1 MNPMER
7 TDIDS
12 HPGGGTSGPPP
23 APDPR
28 PAGAEPGPADPVVV
42 LVSAG
47 DPARLAR
54 AARALHDRLAHLV
67 RQERAPAAADVAWTT
82 QTGRVPMRH
91 RLAVVHPDLHG
102 VLAGLGA
109 FLAGRPDPAVHTG
122 QAGPGVR
129 AAAGSPVT
137 AAEAARQ
144 WADGVDLPWQS
155 YWRTR
160 RSRVP
165 LPVYPFTETETE
177 TEAGAGAGA
186 EAQAASPSMS
196 MTESESA
203 DATRPH
209 APDTARVPGTPEAAQ
224 APDPAEPRVAA
235 LEDALLDRYAEVSGI
250 PRDELDARTPFVEYG
265 LTSLQIG
272 ELNALLAEDWGVGSR
287 TLFFEHGD
295 IAAVAADAV
304 HRCGARRRTPEPAPE
319 TPRDPASRTLP
330 AGAAH
335 PAAGPDARPAV
346 DGTGAIA
353 VIGVAGRFPNSPDLE
368 TFWSRL
374 ATGHDCVTALPPER
388 HRPGWPVD
396 DMIGGFLD
404 DVDRFDPL
412 LFGITPRD
420 ASLMDPQERLFLETA
435 WAALENAAH
444 PRQRL
449 RERHGSR
456 VGVYAGAM
464 YADYAFFGVEET
476 LRGRP
481 AYAGGALGNIANRV
495 SYILDLHGPS
505 LAVDTMCSSS
515 LAALHLA
522 VRALRAGDCEI
533 ALAGAVNLSL
543 HPNKFV
549 QQRLM
554 SLTSSSRRCR
564 SFGAG
569 GDGFVPA
576 EAVGVLVLK
585 PLERALADGDRVRA
599 VIRGSAVVHAGRT
612 NGYLVPSPAAQGD
625 VVRGALA
632 DAGLLPGDIDYLEA
646 HGAGTALGD
655 PVEIDGLG
663 RVFGTGDRA
672 AGSLPI
678 GSVKSTIGHAEAAAG
693 IAAFTKVLLQ
703 LEHRTLAP
711 TLHADDLN
719 PNIDWD
725 TVPFRAQRTAAPWP
739 RPTGPDGTPRPR
751 RAGIS
756 SFGAGG
762 TIAHLIVEEYP
773 ALSEP
778 DTTAPRATGPGRP
791 QLLVLSAYDEQR
803 LKDSA
808 SRLAARLRA
817 PGAPDLADVAWTLQV
832 GREPL
837 RERLALVVRDPAEA
851 SARLA
856 EFAAG
861 SATGA
866 DGVVRGRAPHGG
878 RPQGRLLPDGPEADL
893 GALARHWVA
902 GGPVDWPLLHP
913 REPETR
919 PRVATLPAYPFAR
932 MRCWIP
938 ETAPGAPAVDAPA
951 PAVAGPSRPVETVR
965 AQAAA
970 VGPVGSEQQPDGD
983 ALLLRR
989 EWLPTGEVS
998 AGAGPAEGVVLCLY
1012 GTATRGLADALAAS
1026 APRGTLVPV
1035 LVGDDPGTPEL
1046 RDETPTFADD
1056 EQADAVTGD
1065 LLARHPLI
1073 AGWIDLTDLDRTDP
1087 GDPGPWTAR
1096 LLLVRRLLGARPG
1109 ARLRGIQA
1117 VRGLQDLDGPA
1128 PDPSGAR
1135 MAGFLRC
1142 LGAEYGR
1149 LDTTVVDTD
1158 LATADTDRL
1167 AASLWGEWHRPGA
1180 RAEICHRHGLRY
1192 EPLLRPTLGRAVP
1205 FTPDP
1210 DRAYVVT
1217 GGTRGIGARVAAH
1230 LAERGAMA
1238 IAVLGGRPL
1247 PARHLWDAP
1256 EALGDAEAEAV
1267 ENVRRLERL
1276 GARVLV
1282 HTGPLTD
1289 ASALGAFLDR
1299 VRTELAPLGG
1309 VVHCA
1314 GGIGTGR
1321 PAFVGKDTA
1330 SIRASFAPK
1339 ADGLE
1344 TLAALCAG
1352 DRLDFFVAFSSAC
1365 ALVPRLAVGVT
1376 DYAAANAAMDFLLAH
1391 RVRQGGAH
1399 FRSVCWPMW
1408 TDSGAARGKENVCAP
1423 VGLDTLN
1430 DTQGLRVLDQ
1440 VLAMPW
1446 GGTVLPAVPLDPSFD
1461 AGTLL
1466 DSRACE
1472 AGGTAPAQPAAAVR
1486 PRPAPDAGRADASSA
1501 GADVSAAGAYV
1512 SSARADVSSAQ
1523 SPTDGGPAW
1532 LVRLVCAVLGTPEAD
1547 LDVTADFADLGV
1559 ESVMLGELLD
1569 HVEEAVG
1576 ERLPPSLLLEHPS
1589 VEQLHGHLT
1598 GLGLAPRHEA
1608 APRTA
1613 PPADAPTASA
1623 PASPA
1628 VSAPPA
1634 HEPSHPAEVPAAAPR
1649 PAHGGTETKVAVI
1662 GMAGRFPGAP
1672 DVRTYWRNLLQ
1683 GDCAVTEVPPGRWD
1697 TGALYSPDYAPGRS
1711 TGKWGG
1717 FLDGLERFDPEPFRL
1732 TDDEATVLDPGIR
1745 LFLEATRDCLADA
1758 GYRGEELRGRDV
1770 GVFVGGRISTYPRRA
1785 PLRPDVLQSDQN
1797 FLAAQVAHRFDFR
1810 GPNLVVDSACSSSLV
1825 SVQLACRSVLS
1836 GESELALAGG
1846 VEILLD
1852 ERPYLEFSA
1861 ARVLSPT
1868 GRCRPFD
1875 EQADGIVPGEA
1886 CGAVLLKPLGAALR
1900 DGDPVHAVIEAV
1912 AVNNDGHTMGTTT
1925 PNPAAQTAVVR
1936 KALAAAGRRADEIG
1950 LVEAHGTATRIGD
1963 PMELK
1968 ALTDAFAGAEEPYGR
1983 CAIGSVKANVGHL
1996 LSAAGVAGLIKV
2008 ALSLEHGLVPP
2019 TLFCDT
2025 PNPRFDFAHS
2035 PFRPVTAVEEWAVPP
2050 ERRVAGISSFG
2061 LGGTN
2066 AHLVASAL
2074 DPRDRPAGVPVR
2086 RPLPAPEYRR
2096 RRLWLERDTAA
2107 PVHTGPAGAMPA
2119 PDPVSGGGTA
2129 PGSVSHAG
2137 TPDRTPDPGPAPV
2150 RAAILDLRF
2159 VTRQVTGEV
2168 SAPTPAAPV
2177 P

>member
-7 TDIDS
+7 TDIGI
-12 HPGGGTSGPPP
+12 HLGGGTSVPPP
-23 APDPR
+23 PDALPGGS
-28 PAGAEPGPADPVVV
+28 GAVPADPCVV

-47 DPARLAR
+47 DPDRLTR
-54 AARALHDRLAHLV
+54 AARDLRDRLDRLL

-91 RLAVVHPDLHG
+91 RLAVVHPDLAG
-102 VLAGLGA
+102 VVAALGA

-122 QAGPGVR
+122 QAGRAPGGV
-129 AAAGSPVT
+129 PTT
-137 AAEAARQ
+137 AAEAARL
-144 WADGVDLPWQS
+144 WAEGADLPWET

-160 RSRVP
+160 RARVA
-165 LPVYPFTETETE
+165 LPVYPF
-177 TEAGAGAGA
+177 
-186 EAQAASPSMS
+186 AA
-196 MTESESA
+196 A
-203 DATRPH
+203 DVPAPHTPAPVATRTE
-209 APDTARVPGTPEAAQ
+209 DTGTAL
-224 APDPAEPRVAA
+224 RVAA
-235 LEDALLDRYAEVSGI
+235 LETALLDRYAEVSGI

-272 ELNALLAEDWGVGSR
+272 ELNRLLAQEWGIRNR

-295 IAAVAADAV
+295 MAGVAEDAV
-304 HRCGARRRTPEPAPE
+304 HRCGARRRREEAERPE
-319 TPRDPASRTLP
+319 
-330 AGAAH
+330 GAV
-335 PAAGPDARPAV
+335 RPALAPV
-346 DGTGAIA
+346 PVTDETAEGAIA
-353 VIGVAGRFPNSPDLE
+353 VIGVAGRYPQAPDLE
-368 TFWSRL
+368 TFWTELVS
-374 ATGHDCVTALPPER
+374 GHDCVTGLPAER

-404 DVDRFDPL
+404 GVDRFDPL

-435 WAALENAAH
+435 WAALENAAY

-449 RERHGSR
+449 REQHRSR

-481 AYAGGALGNIANRV
+481 GYSGGSLGNIANRV

-522 VRALRAGDCEI
+522 VRALRAGDCEM

-585 PLERALADGDRVRA
+585 PLARALDDGDRVRA
-599 VIRGSAVVHAGRT
+599 VIRGTAVVHAGRT
-612 NGYLVPSPAAQGD
+612 NGYIVPSPVAQSE

-632 DAGLLPGDIDYLEA
+632 DAGLRPGDIDYVEA

-655 PVEIDGLG
+655 PVEINGLT
-663 RVFGTGDRA
+663 RVFGGDARPP
-672 AGSLPI
+672 GSLPI

-693 IAAFTKVLLQ
+693 IAALTKSLLQ

-711 TLHADDLN
+711 TLHVEELN

-725 TVPFRAQRTAAPWP
+725 AVPFRAQRTAAPWEQ
-739 RPTGPDGTPRPR
+739 PTGPDGAPRPR

-762 TIAHLIVEEYP
+762 TIAHVVLEEYP
-773 ALSEP
+773 AHR
-778 DTTAPRATGPGRP
+778 DTDAGPAPAP
-791 QLLVLSAYDEQR
+791 QLLVLSAHDEPR
-803 LKDSA
+803 LKDCA
-808 SRLAARLRA
+808 SRLAAWLRR
-817 PGAPDLADVAWTLQV
+817 PGTAALADVAWTLQV

-837 RERLALVVRDPAEA
+837 RERLAFVVADGDEA
-851 SARLA
+851 AARLE

-861 SATGA
+861 RDQGT
-866 DGVVRGRAPHGG
+866 DDVVRGRAPHSG
-878 RPQGRLLPDGPEADL
+878 RPQGRLLPDGPGPDL
-893 GALARHWVA
+893 AALARHWVA
-902 GGPVDWPLLHP
+902 GGPVDWARLHP
-913 REPETR
+913 GTA
-919 PRVATLPAYPFAR
+919 PRITSVPTYPFAR
-932 MRCWIP
+932 MRCWIR
-938 ETAPGAPAVDAPA
+938 EEGDTGRPAAWQDSTSGRKDAD
-951 PAVAGPSRPVETVR
+951 
-965 AQAAA
+965 
-970 VGPVGSEQQPDGD
+970 PVGETPAGQQD
-983 ALLLRR
+983 ADDAVLLRR
-989 EWLPTGEVS
+989 EWMPTGEVTT
-998 AGAGPAEGVVLCLY
+998 GTGPADGVVVCLY
-1012 GTATRGLADALAAS
+1012 GMQTRGLLDALART
-1026 APRGTLVPV
+1026 APPGTLVPV
-1035 LVGDDPGTPEL
+1035 LVRDHAIDGDSPSPSRE
-1046 RDETPTFADD
+1046 FADD
-1056 EQADAVTGD
+1056 SQADAVADD
-1065 LLARHPLI
+1065 LLVRHPVI
-1073 AGWIDLTDLDRTDP
+1073 DGWIDLTDLDRPDP
-1087 GDPGPWTAR
+1087 DEPGPWTAR
-1096 LLLVRRLLGARPG
+1096 LLLLRRLVGARPG

-1128 PDPSGAR
+1128 PSPSGAR
-1135 MAGFLRC
+1135 TAGFLRC
-1142 LGAEYGR
+1142 LGAEYQR

-1158 LATADTDRL
+1158 LPTAGAEQL
-1167 AASLWGEWHRPGA
+1167 AASLWGEWHRPGD

-1192 EPLLRPTLGRAVP
+1192 EPVLRPTLARHAP
-1205 FTPDP
+1205 LTPDP
-1210 DRAYVVT
+1210 GRTYVVT
-1217 GGTRGIGARVAAH
+1217 GGTRGIGARIAAH
-1230 LAERGAMA
+1230 LVQRGATA

-1247 PARHLWDAP
+1247 PPRDQWDTP

-1267 ENVRRLERL
+1267 AHLRRLEQL

-1289 ASALGAFLDR
+1289 RAALGAFLER
-1299 VRTELAPLGG
+1299 VRSELGPLGG

-1314 GGIGTGR
+1314 GGLGDGR

-1330 SIRASFAPK
+1330 AIRATFAPK
-1339 ADGLE
+1339 TDGLE
-1344 TLAALCAG
+1344 TLATLCEG

-1376 DYAAANAAMDFLLAH
+1376 DYAAANAAMDLLLTH
-1391 RVRQGGAH
+1391 RLRRGGAH
-1399 FRSVCWPMW
+1399 FRSVAWPMW
-1408 TDSGAARGKENVCAP
+1408 TESGAARGKGNVCAP
-1423 VGLDTLN
+1423 VGLDTVG
-1430 DTQGLRVLDQ
+1430 DAEGLRILEQ
-1440 VLAMPW
+1440 VIAMPW
-1446 GGTVLPAVPLDPSFD
+1446 GGTVLPAVPLDASFD
-1461 AGTLL
+1461 TGTLL
-1466 DSRACE
+1466 DTRAGE
-1472 AGGTAPAQPAAAVR
+1472 PAVATADPSAPAATDK
-1486 PRPAPDAGRADASSA
+1486 APDT
-1501 GADVSAAGAYV
+1501 
-1512 SSARADVSSAQ
+1512 
-1523 SPTDGGPAW
+1523 PHTDSGPAW
-1532 LVRLVCAVLGTPEAD
+1532 LVPLVCAVLGTPEAD
-1547 LDVTADFADLGV
+1547 LDITADFADLGV
-1559 ESVMLGELLD
+1559 ESVMLGELLE

-1576 ERLPPSLLLEHPS
+1576 RRLPPSLLLEYPS
-1589 VEQLHGHLT
+1589 VEQLHEHLT
-1598 GLGLAPRHEA
+1598 SLGLGPRPESAIEAPEPVVK
-1608 APRTA
+1608 APE
-1613 PPADAPTASA
+1613 PPAPVPTAT
-1623 PASPA
+1623 PAA
-1628 VSAPPA
+1628 VSAPDRR
-1634 HEPSHPAEVPAAAPR
+1634 SD
-1649 PAHGGTETKVAVI
+1649 GKVAVI

-1672 DVRTYWRNLLQ
+1672 DVATYWRNLLE
-1683 GDCAVTEVPPGRWD
+1683 GRCSITEVPSGRWD
-1697 TGALYSPDYAPGRS
+1697 TEAFYRPEYELGRS

-1717 FLDGLERFDPEPFRL
+1717 FLDGLDLFDPEPFQL
-1732 TDDEATVLDPGIR
+1732 TDEEATVLDPGIR

-1770 GVFVGGRISTYPRRA
+1770 GVFVGGRISSYPLRA

-1836 GESELALAGG
+1836 GEAELALAGG

-1875 EQADGIVPGEA
+1875 EQADGIVPGEG
-1886 CGAVLLKPLGAALR
+1886 CGAVLLKPLQAALR
-1900 DGDPVHAVIEAV
+1900 DGDRVHAVIEAV

-1925 PNPAAQTAVVR
+1925 PNPAAQSAVVR
-1936 KALAAAGRRADEIG
+1936 KALTAAGRRAEEIG

-1983 CAIGSVKANVGHL
+1983 CAIGSLKANVGHL

-2008 ALSLEHGLVPP
+2008 ALSLQHGLVPP

-2035 PFRPVTAVEEWAVPP
+2035 PFRPVTKPEEWTAPP
-2050 ERRVAGISSFG
+2050 ERRVAGLSSFG

-2074 DPRDRPAGVPVR
+2074 DPAARPAGVPVR
-2086 RPLPAPEYRR
+2086 PPLPAPVYARR
-2096 RRLWLERDTAA
+2096 RQ
-2107 PVHTGPAGAMPA
+2107 M
-2119 PDPVSGGGTA
+2119 S
-2129 PGSVSHAG
+2129 S
-2137 TPDRTPDPGPAPV
+2137 
-2150 RAAILDLRF
+2150 
-2159 VTRQVTGEV
+2159 
-2168 SAPTPAAPV
+2168 
-2177 P
+2177 